1 MSDTL
6 FIRFPAAATASSPF
20 EWVRLDDAGVR
31 EDGGVTA
38 EGDLASL
45 SALGGTTRM
54 VVLVPAA
61 EVSFASA
68 ELPTRS
74 ASRALQLAP
83 FALEEQLAGDVETLH
98 FAAGPVDEAGRTPFV
113 VVAKATMERWL
124 ELLQQAGLVA
134 AALVPDLLA
143 VPDNPGHTVLWLE
156 AGQVVVRPPG
166 QWPMALD
173 ADPLESA
180 LDIAGVTGT
189 ATPPHVLVYAAPDD
203 HAVAEVALGAIAAQV
218 ASLRVQLLAEGAL
231 PALARSALHVPP
243 VSLLQGTYASR
254 GGRGGTARRWRLPMA
269 LAASVLVL
277 GLASLLVDLARAKT
291 DLRRLDALIAD
302 AAHQAMPDVKK
313 LVDPRRQVE
322 ARLLVARAHAGA
334 TGLLGALG
342 ALATVRAQTPSL
354 ELQGI
359 NYTDG
364 TTDLEVTASD
374 VAALEQVRGGLS
386 TAGFTAQLQA
396 AGASANG
403 TAGRL
408 QLVAPVA
415 SASGSGATP

>member
-6 FIRFPAAATASSPF
+6 FIRFPTAATDSSPF

-38 EGDLASL
+38 AGDLGSL
-45 SALGGTTRM
+45 AALGGTTRV

-68 ELPTRS
+68 ELPTRNT
-74 ASRALQLAP
+74 SRALQLAP
-83 FALEEQLAGDVETLH
+83 FALEEQLAGDIDTLH

-113 VVAKATMERWL
+113 VVARATMERWL

-156 AGQVVVRPPG
+156 GSQVVVRPPG

-173 ADPLESA
+173 ADPLEAA

-189 ATPPHVLVYAAPDD
+189 AAPPHVLVYTTADD
-203 HAVAEVALGAIAAQV
+203 HGAAEVALGAIAAQV
-218 ASLRVQLLAEGAL
+218 ASLRVQLLVDGAL
-231 PALARSALHVPP
+231 PALARSALHAPP

-254 GGRGGTARRWRLPMA
+254 GGRGGTAKRWRVPMA
-269 LAASVLVL
+269 LAASLLVL
-277 GLASLLVDLARAKT
+277 GLASLLVDLTRAKT
-291 DLRRLDALIAD
+291 ELRRLDALIAD
-302 AAHQAMPDVKK
+302 AAHQAMPEVKK

-322 ARLLVARAHAGA
+322 ARLIAARAHGGA
-334 TGLLGALG
+334 TGLMAALS
-342 ALATVRAQTPSL
+342 AVATMRAQTPSL
-354 ELQGI
+354 ELQGV

-364 TTDLEVTASD
+364 TTDLEVTATD
-374 VAALEQVRGGLS
+374 VAALEQVRSGLS
-386 TAGFTAQLQA
+386 AAGFTAQLQA

-403 TAGRL
+403 TSGRL
-408 QLVAPVA
+408 QLVATAAGAAGV
-415 SASGSGATP
+415 GATP